1 MSTPAQNGTSIPAQL
16 DVSELPTTTFGS
28 RALVWWG
35 TAAFLAIEGTT
46 LVICVVAYL
55 YLFRNE
61 ATWPPEHTLRPDLFW
76 PSVHVALLLGSNVFA
91 VMADRA
97 ARRFELG
104 PLRRW
109 LAVLLAV
116 AVVSLALRWNDA
128 LALNVRWDTNAYGSV
143 VWLAVAFHGTL
154 IAAEL
159 GELAVM
165 LALLSS
171 SRREEKHFSD
181 ASDVAFYWYWL
192 TGSWVPLWFMVYVS
206 PRLF

>member
-1 MSTPAQNGTSIPAQL
+1 MSEPSTV
-16 DVSELPTTTFGS
+16 DVSHLPTTTFGS
-28 RALVWWG
+28 RELVWWG
-35 TAAFLAIEGTT
+35 TLAFLFIEGTT
-46 LVICVVAYL
+46 LFICVVSYFYL
-55 YLFRNE
+55 LRNE

-76 PSVHVALLLGSNVFA
+76 PTVHVVLLVASNLVA
-91 VMADRA
+91 VQADRA

-104 PLRRW
+104 RLR
-109 LAVLLAV
+109 LLLGVLIGVAAVSV
-116 AVVSLALRWNDA
+116 ALRWVDL

-143 VWLAVAFHGTL
+143 VWFTAGLHGTL

-165 LALLSS
+165 LGLLSS
-171 SRREEKHFSD
+171 SRREDKHYSD

-192 TGSWVPLWFMVYVS
+192 TASWVPLYFMLYVS